1 MDVNTAKLI
10 AAAIALLPLFGVGL
24 GLGKL
29 FSSFIEAVGR
39 NPGAKK
45 DVFQIG
51 LIGAAMTEAI
61 AIFALVVSLI
71 LIFVVKA

>member
-1 MDVNTAKLI
+1 MDVNSVKLI
-10 AAAIALLPLFGVGL
+10 AAALALLPLFGVGL
-24 GLGKL
+24 GLGRV
-29 FSSFIEAVGR
+29 FAAFIEAVGR

-71 LIFVVKA
+71 LIFVVK

>member
-1 MDVNTAKLI
+1 MEVNTAKLL
-10 AAAIALLPLFGVGL
+10 AAALALLPLFGVGL
-24 GLGKL
+24 GLGKI
-29 FSSFIEAVGR
+29 FSAFIEAVGR

-51 LIGAAMTEAI
+51 LIGAAMTESI

-71 LIFVVKA
+71 LIFVVK

>member
-1 MDVNTAKLI
+1 MDASVAKLL
-10 AAAIALLPLFGVGL
+10 AAGIALIPLLGVGI
-24 GLGKL
+24 GLGHV
-29 FSSFIEAVGR
+29 FSAFIEAVGR

-51 LIGAAMTEAI
+51 MIGAAMTEAI

-71 LIFVVKA
+71 LIFVVK

>member
-1 MDVNTAKLI
+1 MDINVAKLF
-10 AAAIALLPLFGVGL
+10 AAALALIPMFAVGL
-24 GLGKL
+24 ALGKL

-71 LIFVVKA
+71 LIFVVK

>member
-1 MDVNTAKLI
+1 MDVSSAKLI
-10 AAAIALLPLFGVGL
+10 AAGIALLPLLGVGM
-24 GLGKL
+24 GLGRV
-29 FSSFIEAVGR
+29 FAAFIEAVGR

-71 LIFVVKA
+71 LIFVVK

>member
-1 MDVNTAKLI
+1 MDVNVAKLL

-24 GLGKL
+24 GLGKI

-71 LIFVVKA
+71 LIFVIK

>member
-1 MDVNTAKLI
+1 MDVSSVKLI

-24 GLGKL
+24 GLGKV

-71 LIFVVKA
+71 LIFVVK

>member
-1 MDVNTAKLI
+1 MDINTAKLI
-10 AAAIALLPLFGVGL
+10 AAALALLPLMGVGL
-24 GLGKL
+24 GLGRL

-51 LIGAAMTEAI
+51 MIGAAMTEAI

-71 LIFVVKA
+71 LIFVVK

>member
-1 MDVNTAKLI
+1 MDSSVAKLI
-10 AAAIALLPLFGVGL
+10 AAGIALIPLLGVGI
-24 GLGKL
+24 GLGNL
-29 FSSFIEAVGR
+29 FASFIDAVGR

-51 LIGAAMTEAI
+51 MIGAAMTEAI

-71 LIFVVKA
+71 LIFVVQ

>member
-1 MDVNTAKLI
+1 MDVSVAKLF

-24 GLGKL
+24 ALGKL

-45 DVFQIG
+45 DVFGIG
-51 LIGAAMTEAI
+51 MIGAAMTEAI
-61 AIFALVVSLI
+61 AIFALGISLL
-71 LIFVVKA
+71 LIFS

>member
-1 MDVNTAKLI
+1 MMDINTAKLI
-10 AAAIALLPLFGVGL
+10 AAALALLPLMGVGL
-24 GLGKL
+24 GLGRL

-51 LIGAAMTEAI
+51 MIGAAMTEAI

-71 LIFVVKA
+71 LIFVVK

>member
-1 MDVNTAKLI
+1 MEVNVAKLL
-10 AAAIALLPLFGVGL
+10 AAAVALLPLFGVGL
-24 GLGKL
+24 GLGKI
-29 FSSFIEAVGR
+29 FASFIEAVGR

-71 LIFVVKA
+71 LIFVVK

>member
-1 MDVNTAKLI
+1 MNDVNVVKLI

-24 GLGKL
+24 ALGKL

-51 LIGAAMTEAI
+51 MIGAAMTEAI

-71 LIFVVKA
+71 LIFVVK

>member
-1 MDVNTAKLI
+1 MDLTVAKVF
-10 AAAIALLPLFGVGL
+10 AAALALIPLFGVGL

-29 FSSFIEAVGR
+29 FSSFVEAVGR
-39 NPGAKK
+39 NPSAKK

-61 AIFALVVSLI
+61 AIFSLVVSLI
-71 LIFVVKA
+71 IIFVV

>member
-1 MDVNTAKLI
+1 MDVNVVKLI
-10 AAAIALLPLFGVGL
+10 AAALALLPMVAVGFAL
-24 GLGKL
+24 GRL
-29 FSSFIEAVGR
+29 FSAFIETVGR

-71 LIFVVKA
+71 LIFVV

>member
-1 MDVNTAKLI
+1 MDPTSAKLL
-10 AAAIALLPLFGVGL
+10 AAAIALLPLLGVGL

-29 FSSFIEAVGR
+29 FAAFIEAVGR

-51 LIGAAMTEAI
+51 LLGAAFTEAI
-61 AIFALVVSLI
+61 AIFALVVSFI
-71 LIFVVKA
+71 LLFR

>member
-1 MDVNTAKLI
+1 MDVSVAKLI
-10 AAAIALLPLFGVGL
+10 AASIALLPLFGVGL
-24 GLGKL
+24 GLGKV
-29 FSSFIEAVGR
+29 FAAFIEAVGR

-71 LIFVVKA
+71 LIFVVK

>member
-1 MDVNTAKLI
+1 MDVNVAKLF
-10 AAAIALLPLFGVGL
+10 AAAIALIPLFGVGL
-24 GLGKL
+24 GLGKI

-71 LIFVVKA
+71 LIFVAK

>member
-1 MDVNTAKLI
+1 MDVNTVKLI
-10 AAAIALLPLFGVGL
+10 AAAVALLPLLGVGL
-24 GLGKL
+24 GLGRL

-51 LIGAAMTEAI
+51 MIGAAMTEAI

-71 LIFVVKA
+71 LIFVVK

>member
-1 MDVNTAKLI
+1 MDVSSVKLI

-24 GLGKL
+24 GLGKV

-61 AIFALVVSLI
+61 AIFALVVALI
-71 LIFVVKA
+71 LIFVVK

>member
-1 MDVNTAKLI
+1 MDVNVVKLI
-10 AAAIALLPLFGVGL
+10 AAVFALLPMVAVGIS
-24 GLGKL
+24 LGKL
-29 FSSFIEAVGR
+29 FSIFIETVGR

-71 LIFVVKA
+71 LIFVA

>member
-1 MDVNTAKLI
+1 MDVSSAKLI
-10 AAAIALLPLFGVGL
+10 AAGIALLPLFGVGI
-24 GLGKL
+24 GLGSV
-29 FSSFIEAVGR
+29 FSAFIEAIGR

-71 LIFVVKA
+71 LIFVVK

>member
-1 MDVNTAKLI
+1 MDVNVVKLI

-24 GLGKL
+24 ALGKL

>member
-1 MDVNTAKLI
+1 MDVNVAKLI
-10 AAAIALLPLFGVGL
+10 AAGIALLPLFGVGL

-51 LIGAAMTEAI
+51 MIGAAMTEAI

>member
-1 MDVNTAKLI
+1 MEITIAKVF
-10 AAAIALLPLFGVGL
+10 AAALALLPLFAVAAA
-24 GLGKL
+24 LGKL
-29 FSSFIEAVGR
+29 FSTFVESVGR

-61 AIFALVVSLI
+61 AIFSLVVSLI
-71 LIFVVKA
+71 IIFVVN

>member
-1 MDVNTAKLI
+1 MDINVAKLF
-10 AAAIALLPLFGVGL
+10 AAALALLPLFGVGL
-24 GLGKL
+24 ALGKL

-71 LIFVVKA
+71 LIFVVK

>member
-1 MDVNTAKLI
+1 MDVNVAKLI
-10 AAAIALLPLFGVGL
+10 AAGIALLPLFGVGL

-29 FSSFIEAVGR
+29 FSAFIEAVGR

-51 LIGAAMTEAI
+51 MIGAAMTEAI
-61 AIFALVVSLI
+61 AIFALVVALI
-71 LIFVVKA
+71 LIFVVK

>member
-1 MDVNTAKLI
+1 MDVSVAKLF

-24 GLGKL
+24 GLSKL

-71 LIFVVKA
+71 LIFVVK

>member
-1 MDVNTAKLI
+1 MEITVAKVF
-10 AAAIALLPLFGVGL
+10 AAALALIPLFGVGL

-29 FSSFIEAVGR
+29 FSSFVEAVGR

-61 AIFALVVSLI
+61 AIFSLVVSLI
-71 LIFVVKA
+71 IIFVV